1 MHNNIINTPRGII
14 KMNKLKLKPLKTVL
28 TSLMLFIIAVIII
41 IGTQNKSEPVIIS
54 KSSLQEAIAIEE
66 LSTADFV
73 YNGIAETNKEGILF
87 ESTYYISY
95 DSTVKV
101 GVNFQDITF
110 EIDHDNKGINV
121 LLPKITVN
129 VASIDTSSINF
140 IPKNP
145 DITLQNI
152 YELCKEDAINEANQ
166 SKKLK
171 ATAED
176 NVKIVVETLLS
187 PLLDKTEYTLAWGA
201 N

>member
-1 MHNNIINTPRGII
+1 MQNNIINTPRGII

-73 YNGIAETNKEGILF
+73 YNGIAETKKEGILF

-95 DSTVKV
+95 GSTVKV